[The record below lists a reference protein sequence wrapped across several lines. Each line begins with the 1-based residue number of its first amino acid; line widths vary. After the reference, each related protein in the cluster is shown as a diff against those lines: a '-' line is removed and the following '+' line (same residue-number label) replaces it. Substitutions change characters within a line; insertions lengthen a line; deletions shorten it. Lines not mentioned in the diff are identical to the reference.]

1 MQSPSVSLE
10 GIADHL
16 HTFLQQL
23 PTLIDSL
30 DDLGN
35 QALAQQF
42 SAQTLPNAQAA
53 ELLWHAHLAGHPS
66 GYLAH
71 LRTHIQT
78 CTREAL
84 QLAAKQLNDA
94 AGGWRCV
101 ANGPRLSTIWQTAG

>member
-1 MQSPSVSLE
+1 MSLE

-16 HTFLQQL
+16 QAFLQQL
-23 PTLIDSL
+23 PALIDSS

-35 QALAQQF
+35 LALAQQF

-66 GYLAH
+66 GYLDQ
-71 LRTHIQT
+71 LQSHIQA

-84 QLAAKQLNDA
+84 QLAAQQLNDA
-94 AGGWRCV
+94 TGGWRCV
-101 ANGPRLSTIWQTAG
+101 ANGPCSSATWQAAG